1 MAKPILS
8 VFIISLGIF
17 MLSCTE
23 STPLEQALT
32 DAELEVKK
40 VIDFA
45 DEHEIQIRYT
55 QIKRGENNLPEFSSY
70 SLFEDS
76 EAYFYPASTAK
87 LPIAAL
93 ALQRIRELQVE
104 GINIDSN
111 TPFHIRDR
119 NNHPIA
125 LKDSTAL
132 NENLSVAHLIKKIFL
147 VSDNDAYNFL
157 FDFLGSDYINSE
169 LRKKGLSETSIHHK
183 FLFGAD
189 NQTTWEYHFIDHLDT
204 LYYQP
209 SIRAKQII
217 SNGNLKAMIKGIGYI
232 DGDKLVNRP
241 FDFRSKNRISINDL
255 EGILKRILFPDVF
268 DSSERFDL
276 LEEDY
281 KFLKFWM
288 SRNTLES
295 SDPDCNNNADLY
307 DSYVK
312 FFVYG
317 DQKGAMTDNVRIF
330 NKVGDAYG
338 TLTETAYIQDG
349 ASAIEFLLTAT
360 VHVNENQIF
369 NDNIYEYD
377 SIGFP
382 FMAGLGRAI
391 LNYEKNKR

>member
-17 MLSCTE
+17 IFSCTE

-40 VIDFA
+40 VLYFA

-93 ALQRIRELQVE
+93 ALQRIRELQAE

-119 NNHPIA
+119 YNHPIA

-147 VSDNDAYNFL
+147 VSDNDSYNFL

-232 DGDKLVNRP
+232 DGNELVNRP
-241 FDFRSKNRISINDL
+241 FDFSSKNRISINDL

-295 SDPDCNNNADLY
+295 SDPNYSNNPDLY

-338 TLTETAYIQDG
+338 TLTETAYIQDR

>member
-17 MLSCTE
+17 MFSCTE

-40 VIDFA
+40 VLDFA

-70 SLFEDS
+70 SLFEDN

-119 NNHPIA
+119 YNHSIA

-189 NQTTWEYHFIDHLDT
+189 NQKTWEYHFIDHLDT

-295 SDPDCNNNADLY
+295 SDPDYSNNPDLY